1 MFPLDSLAYKQAEI
15 FHPQTFDQYQAN
27 VRRQQE
33 LVDDCSYSKNPSLQ
47 VRMEAILKYGGHFE
61 FGAFIIAPVEPLA
74 PKNLY
79 LEQKITPL
87 GLLEADRN

>member
-1 MFPLDSLAYKQAEI
+1 MFPLKSLAYKQVEKL
-15 FHPQTFDQYQAN
+15 HPQTFDQYQAN

-61 FGAFIIAPVEPLA
+61 FAAFIITPMKPLV
-74 PKNLY
+74 PKTY
-79 LEQKITPL
+79 IWSKKITLL
-87 GLLEADRN
+87 GLLEAEI